1 MSKKISRVELIKS
14 LGDES
19 DLGIVSIDNIRIFD
33 EDEEEI
39 LDNDFITDYNH
50 NSTIF
55 SYHEDDSEKHN
66 QIITEISDKLNVSK
80 EIIDENFSE

>member
-55 SYHEDDSEKHN
+55 SIKKMILKN
-66 QIITEISDKLNVSK
+66 IIKLLQRLLIN
-80 EIIDENFSE
+80 

>member
-1 MSKKISRVELIKS
+1 MSKKIPRVELIKS

-50 NSTIF
+50 NS
-55 SYHEDDSEKHN
+55 K
-66 QIITEISDKLNVSK
+66 
-80 EIIDENFSE
+80 NFFY

>member
-19 DLGIVSIDNIRIFD
+19 DLGIVSIYNIRIFD

-39 LDNDFITDYNH
+39 LDNDFITNYNQ
-50 NSTIF
+50 NSRYKYYFFIR
-55 SYHEDDSEKHN
+55 
-66 QIITEISDKLNVSK
+66 
-80 EIIDENFSE
+80 